1 MTLKWG
7 VLGAG
12 SVAQRRAMP
21 AINKAKDAELYAL
34 LSRDAARAK
43 RLAHEY
49 GATNAYTTVDAL
61 LADDALDAIYVS
73 TPVHLHCEQVIAAA
87 ERGLHVLCDKP
98 MALTPE
104 ECREM
109 ISACDANGV
118 HLQVCFLFRFHS
130 CFQQIRT
137 WVNEG
142 RFGQIVHGRM
152 PFLKQYELTADEW
165 RAKPEEGGGG
175 CFMDLGP
182 HSVDLLR
189 YLMGEVNAVSA
200 SYNSVVRNAAVEET
214 GGILMHFDNG
224 AQAFTDLSFSVPHCD
239 IVFELYGTDGT
250 VWVYN
255 DKGWQIRTHFD
266 GEGELI
272 PSQFEDL
279 YEYQFEH
286 FAECVE
292 NGASPLTTGVDG
304 LRANEILAAAYRSG
318 QIGQVVQCPPSH
330 YRGYKL

>member
-21 AINKAKDAELYAL
+21 AINKAENAELHAL
-34 LSRDAARAK
+34 LSRDTDRAK
-43 RLAHEY
+43 RLADEY
-49 GATNAYTTVDAL
+49 GATKAYTTVDAL
-61 LADDALDAIYVS
+61 LADDGLDAIYVS

-98 MALTPE
+98 MALTPQA
-104 ECREM
+104 CREM
-109 ISACDANGV
+109 IAACDANSV

-130 CFQQIRT
+130 CFQQIRA
-137 WVNEG
+137 WVNAG
-142 RFGQIVHGRM
+142 RFGRIVHGRM
-152 PFLKQYELTADEW
+152 PFLKQYPLAPDEW

-189 YLMGEVNAVSA
+189 YLIGEVNAVSA
-200 SYNSVVRNAAVEET
+200 FHNRAINNAAVEET
-214 GGILMHFDNG
+214 GGIVMHFDNG

-239 IVFELYGTDGT
+239 IVFELYGTEAT

-255 DKGWQIRTHFD
+255 DEGWKIRTHFD
-266 GEGELI
+266 GEAALI
-272 PSQFEDL
+272 PSQYEDL
-279 YEYQFEH
+279 YQYQFEH
-286 FAECVE
+286 FAECVQR
-292 NGASPLTTGVDG
+292 GVSPITTGMDG

-318 QIGQVVQCPPSH
+318 ETGQTVSCPLT
-330 YRGYKL
+330 G

>member
-21 AINKAKDAELYAL
+21 AINKAKNAELHAL
-34 LSRDAARAK
+34 LSRNTDRAK
-43 RLAHEY
+43 QLADEY
-49 GATNAYTTVDAL
+49 GAINAYTTVDAL
-61 LADDALDAIYVS
+61 LADDVLDAIYIS
-73 TPVHLHCEQVIAAA
+73 TPVHLHCEQVVAAA

-98 MALTPE
+98 MALTPQ

-109 ISACDANGV
+109 IATCDANGV
-118 HLQVCFLFRFHS
+118 HLQVCFLFRFHT
-130 CFQQIRT
+130 CFQQIRA
-137 WVNEG
+137 WVSAG

-152 PFLKQYELTADEW
+152 PFLKQYGLMPDEW

-189 YLMGEVNAVSA
+189 YLIGEVNAVNA
-200 SYNSVVRNAAVEET
+200 FYNSAVNNAAVEET
-214 GGILMHFDNG
+214 GGIVLHFDNG

-239 IVFELYGTDGT
+239 IVFELYGTEGS

-255 DKGWQIRTHFD
+255 DAGWKIRTHFD
-266 GEGELI
+266 GEAALI
-272 PSQFEDL
+272 PSQYEDL
-279 YEYQFEH
+279 YQYQFEH
-286 FAECVE
+286 FAECVQQRV
-292 NGASPLTTGVDG
+292 SPITTGVDG

-318 QIGQVVQCPPSH
+318 KTGQTVSVI
-330 YRGYKL
+330 R

>member
-1 MTLKWG
+1 MSLKWG

-21 AINKAKDAELYAL
+21 AINNATHAELHAL
-34 LSRDAARAK
+34 LSRDVARAE
-43 RLAHEY
+43 RLAQEH
-49 GATNAYTTVDAL
+49 GATHAYTTVDAL
-61 LADDALDAIYVS
+61 YADDALDAVYIS

-109 ISACDANGV
+109 IAACDANGV

-130 CFQQIRT
+130 CFQQIRA
-137 WVNEG
+137 WRDEG
-142 RFGQIVHGRM
+142 RFGQLLHGRM
-152 PFLKQYELTADEW
+152 PFLKQYRLAPDEW
-165 RAKPEEGGGG
+165 RADPQRGGGG
-175 CFMDLGP
+175 AFMDLGP

-189 YLMGEVNAVSA
+189 YLIGEVTTVSA
-200 SYNSVVRNAAVEET
+200 FYTSGATQATDAVEDT
-214 GGILMHFDNG
+214 GGILLRFDNG

-239 IVFELYGTDGT
+239 VVLELYGTEGT

-255 DKGWQIRTHFD
+255 DGGWQIKTYFD
-266 GEGELI
+266 GEPRVL
-272 PSQFEDL
+272 PSAYEDL
-279 YEYQFEH
+279 YQAQFEH
-286 FAECVE
+286 FAACVE
-292 NGASPLTTGVDG
+292 AGAPPVTSGFDG

-318 QIGQVVQCPPSH
+318 ETGQQIACPATPV
-330 YRGYKL
+330 

>member
-1 MTLKWG
+1 MRLKWG

-21 AINKAKDAELYAL
+21 AIQKADGAELHAL
-34 LSRDAARAK
+34 LSRDTKRAE
-43 RLAHEY
+43 RLAHEH

-61 LADDALDAIYVS
+61 LTDDALDAIYVS

-98 MALTPE
+98 MALTPH

-109 ISACDANGV
+109 IAACDANGV

-137 WVNEG
+137 WIDDG
-142 RFGQIVHGRM
+142 RFGKIVHGRM
-152 PFLKQYELTADEW
+152 PFLKHYELKPDEW
-165 RAKPEEGGGG
+165 RAQPELGGGG

-189 YLMGEVNAVSA
+189 YLIGEINAVSA
-200 SYNSVVRNAAVEET
+200 FYSRTTQGTAVEDT
-214 GGILMHFDNG
+214 GSIFLRFDNG
-224 AQAFTDLSFSVPHCD
+224 AQAFTDLSFSVSHCD
-239 IVFELYGTDGT
+239 IVLELYGTEGT

-255 DKGWQIRTHFD
+255 DDGWKLKTYF
-266 GEGELI
+266 GEEKQLI
-272 PSQFEDL
+272 PSQYEDL
-279 YEYQFEH
+279 YQAQFEH
-286 FAECVE
+286 FADCVE
-292 NGASPLTTGVDG
+292 SGGPAIASGADG
-304 LRANEILAAAYRSG
+304 LRASEILAAAYRSAETG
-318 QIGQVVQCPPSH
+318 RIQEIS
-330 YRGYKL
+330 